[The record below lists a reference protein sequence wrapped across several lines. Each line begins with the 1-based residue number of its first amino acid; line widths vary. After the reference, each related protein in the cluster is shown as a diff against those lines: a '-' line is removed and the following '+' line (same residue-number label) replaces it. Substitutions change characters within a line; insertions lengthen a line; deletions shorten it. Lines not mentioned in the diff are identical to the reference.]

1 VEFLTFFSCVQG
13 GAAETAAQAVQVYE
27 KEYDQSEK
35 RHQAEVEELKAEQA
49 RIIAKHEESAK
60 KKEMEQLLNQRTVA
74 SRQAD
79 YEKQVRLQAEQIQ
92 ELLRQKAW
100 LSKQLGTPGFD
111 M

>member
-27 KEYDQSEK
+27 KEYDQMEK